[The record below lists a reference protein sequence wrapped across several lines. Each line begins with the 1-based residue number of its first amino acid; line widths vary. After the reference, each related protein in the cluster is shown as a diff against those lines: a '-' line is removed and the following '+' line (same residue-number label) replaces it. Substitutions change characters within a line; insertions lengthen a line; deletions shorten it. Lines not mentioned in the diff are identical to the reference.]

1 MTTTGG
7 KSRSVTMTILT
18 SKVQHFLLGRKYN
31 TPKNR
36 GGAKRHLW
44 AHIVIVPLL
53 IGVEAREQQHQPT
66 LILIG
71 SNHERREGKENQ
83 QQLIT

>member
-1 MTTTGG
+1 
-7 KSRSVTMTILT
+7 MTISYFT

-44 AHIVIVPLL
+44 AHIHIVPLL
-53 IGVEAREQQHQPT
+53 IGGELHHWA
-66 LILIG
+66 
-71 SNHERREGKENQ
+71 
-83 QQLIT
+83 